1 LVTFFFLALLGLSRL
16 NLSLS
21 WLLVGLSWL
30 LLGLSWLILGLS
42 YLFMGSF
49 GAPLDSCWVS
59 PVPAVPHLEPP
70 LSRHKDSLAS
80 SWSLSWPIRV
90 PPPLIFPSAVA
101 SGCMINSDPSWRFR
115 LWTHVKPPVP
125 HIGGSHETVALPR
138 IILGFLSLFS
148 GFLFT
153 RTDKV
158 STVSVS
164 LEHSSSSLPLRLAFM
179 IMLHLSGALPAC
191 TGRNR
196 FTGAWMYL
204 KNKACSSN
212 YSKLKRGPARWLS
225 TPRTPISFTG
235 V

>member
-1 LVTFFFLALLGLSRL
+1 MVTFFSFWLSGASLGSTWASLGYFWAALG
-16 NLSLS
+16 
-21 WLLVGLSWL
+21 
-30 LLGLSWLILGLS
+30 
-42 YLFMGSF
+42 
-49 GAPLDSCWVS
+49 SCWDS
-59 PVPAVPHLEPP
+59 LGSSWASLTSSWDHLGSLLTRIGSLLAHPVPAVPHLEPP

-80 SWSLSWPIRV
+80 SWSLSWPIRL

-115 LWTHVKPPVP
+115 FWTHVKPPVP
-125 HIGGSHETVALPR
+125 HIGRSHETVALPR

-148 GFLFT
+148 GFLFA

-158 STVSVS
+158 STVGVS

-196 FTGAWMYL
+196 CTGA
-204 KNKACSSN
+204 
-212 YSKLKRGPARWLS
+212 
-225 TPRTPISFTG
+225 
-235 V
+235 